1 LCSHLDE
8 IKELEIMQRTY
19 VAKNEE
25 AGKTW
30 NRDWY
35 VVNADGKRLGRLA
48 SEVATILQ
56 GKHKPI
62 YTPHVD
68 TGDYVVII
76 NASKVALTGDKWD
89 KKLYQRHS
97 GYIGG
102 LKEMTYRQLIKRRP
116 NMPVREAVRRMLPK
130 NTLGHH
136 MLRKLKIYSGPTHP
150 HSAQS
155 PKELSL

>member
-1 LCSHLDE
+1 
-8 IKELEIMQRTY
+8 MQRTF

-25 AGKTW
+25 KGKSW
-30 NRDWY
+30 HRDWY

-48 SEVATILQ
+48 TEIAVILQ

-68 TGDYVVII
+68 TGDYVIVI
-76 NASKVALTGDKWD
+76 NAERIDLTGDKWD

-102 LKEMTYRQLIKRRP
+102 LKEMSYRRLIARRP
-116 NMPVREAVRRMLPK
+116 TLPMKEAVRRMLPK
-130 NTLGHH
+130 SKLGKS
-136 MLRKLKIYSGPTHP
+136 MLRKLKLYEGPAHP
-150 HSAQS
+150 HGAQS
-155 PKELSL
+155 PKELEIDA

>member
-1 LCSHLDE
+1 
-8 IKELEIMQRTY
+8 MQRTY

-89 KKLYQRHS
+89 QKLYQRHS

>member
-1 LCSHLDE
+1 
-8 IKELEIMQRTY
+8 MQRTF

-25 AGKTW
+25 MGKSW

-48 SEVATILQ
+48 TEIAVILQ

-68 TGDYVVII
+68 TGDYVIVI
-76 NASKVALTGDKWD
+76 NAERIDLTGDKWD
-89 KKLYQRHS
+89 QKLYQRHS

-102 LKEMTYRQLIKRRP
+102 LKEMSYRRLIARRP
-116 NMPVREAVRRMLPK
+116 TLPVREAVRRMLPK
-130 NTLGHH
+130 SKLGKS
-136 MLRKLKIYSGPTHP
+136 MLRKLKIYQGPAHP
-150 HSAQS
+150 HAAQA
-155 PKELSL
+155 PKELEIDA

>member
-1 LCSHLDE
+1 
-8 IKELEIMQRTY
+8 MQRTF

-25 AGKTW
+25 KGKSWDRT
-30 NRDWY
+30 WY

-48 SEVATILQ
+48 TEIAVILQ

-68 TGDYVVII
+68 TGDYVIVI
-76 NASKVALTGDKWD
+76 NAERIDLTGDKWD

-102 LKEMTYRQLIKRRP
+102 LKEMTYRRLVERRP
-116 NMPVREAVRRMLPK
+116 TLPMKEAVRRMLPK
-130 NTLGHH
+130 SKMGKS
-136 MLRKLKIYSGPTHP
+136 MLRKLKLYEGPAHP
-150 HSAQS
+150 HVAQN
-155 PKELSL
+155 PKELEINA

>member
-1 LCSHLDE
+1 
-8 IKELEIMQRTY
+8 MQRTY

-25 AGKTW
+25 IGKTW

-76 NASKVALTGDKWD
+76 NASKVVLTGNKWD
-89 KKLYQRHS
+89 QKLYQRHS

-116 NMPVREAVRRMLPK
+116 NLPVREAVRRMLPK

-155 PKELSL
+155 PKEIIL